1 MKHKRWRLEPIKVE
15 QVESYS
21 KKKEDKEEEN
31 TKPVAKRFVFK
42 FLESL
47 DLFAADFDWGIR
59 ETHGN
64 VLSLVSDFNIVGRPY
79 KRKFSF
85 PVKSFKC
92 ALMSKI
98 NICILGRAGFPN

>member
-21 KKKEDKEEEN
+21 KKKDDKEEEN

-42 FLESL
+42 FLESR
-47 DLFAADFDWGIR
+47 DRFAADFDWGIR

-64 VLSLVSDFNIVGRPY
+64 VLSL
-79 KRKFSF
+79 
-85 PVKSFKC
+85 
-92 ALMSKI
+92 
-98 NICILGRAGFPN
+98 ILRF